1 MKMVDNVV
9 EAALARSPMF
19 TACVKHLQG
28 MIAVTLQTAKN
39 VQVILNIVEEHD
51 RFIKQL
57 QAVMNA
63 NAVKIAQQKAAVNNS
78 VDLPPI
84 NSASKEVKS
93 N

>member
-1 MKMVDNVV
+1 MKMVDKVV
-9 EAALARSPMF
+9 ESALARSPMF
-19 TACVKHLQG
+19 AACVKHLQG
-28 MIAVTLQTAKN
+28 MAIIAMQTAKN
-39 VQVILNIVEEHD
+39 VQHVLTMVEEHD
-51 RFIKQL
+51 RFIRQL